1 VKDPVPEFPLGSY
14 IPTLDAEAAA
24 GGKITRPSATAV
36 PCPRYLSVEKPTDEE
51 RLLYVWTGSK

>member
-14 IPTLDAEAAA
+14 IPTLDAEEAA

-36 PCPRYLSVEKPTDEE
+36 PCPRYLSEVTDVE
-51 RLLYVWTGSK
+51 RLLYVWAGSK